1 MTKASTG
8 KKGVGL
14 DLTEGN
20 ITKQLIRFAFPLLL
34 TNLLQQLYNAVDM
47 AVIGHYVGSTG
58 TVGVSSGGEVA
69 ALITFLATAFGSA
82 AQIYISQL
90 AGQKD
95 SKSISETIAT
105 SVVSVTVLS
114 VVCALISVL
123 FCDQF
128 LGWLNCPPEALGQAK
143 AYMIVVSLGLPFVFG
158 YNVVS
163 GILRGMGEAKR
174 PLMFV
179 AIAAVA
185 NLVMDILFVVVI
197 PLEAAGTAIATV
209 AAQMASFVAAAV
221 FLYKKKDHFQLDFSR
236 KGLKV
241 HTSHLKV
248 LLSVGLPLA
257 TQSMLIHGTQIICAS
272 HINAFGLVASATNS
286 IGNKVQKL
294 INVFTMSVR
303 GGAGAMVGQN
313 LGARKI
319 DRVKKIVLTTTLLAS
334 VFSGM
339 AALIAIFL
347 PRQAFALFTND
358 PAVIEF
364 GVTYLKINLIV
375 FALAP
380 IQGAFGSIVTGSGFT
395 KLSFLTGVLD
405 GVILR
410 LGISFL
416 FAYGLDMGVAGFF
429 YGNALAR
436 LGPAI
441 INGAYF
447 FSGKW
452 KTRKLLS
459 EKNKR

>member
-1 MTKASTG
+1 MSETATK

-82 AQIYISQL
+82 AQIYVAQL

-95 SKSISETIAT
+95 SKSISETIGTSVISVTILSAVC
-105 SVVSVTVLS
+105 SVVSIVG
-114 VVCALISVL
+114 
-123 FCDQF
+123 CDLF
-128 LGWLNCPPEALGQAK
+128 LGWLNCPPEALDQAR

-209 AAQMASFVAAAV
+209 AAQIASFAAAAV
-221 FLYKKKDHFQLDFSR
+221 FLYKKKDHFQLDFSL
-236 KGLKV
+236 KGFKI

-248 LLSVGLPLA
+248 LLRVGLPLA
-257 TQSMLIHGTQIICAS
+257 TQSMLVHGTQIICAS

-319 DRVKKIVLTTTLLAS
+319 DRVKKIVLTTTVLAS
-334 VFSGM
+334 IFSCM

-347 PRQAFALFTND
+347 PRQAFSLFTND
-358 PAVIEF
+358 AAVIEF

-380 IQGAFGSIVTGSGFT
+380 VQGAFGSIVTGSGFT

-416 FAYGLDMGVAGFF
+416 FAYGFDMGVEGFF

-441 INGAYF
+441 INGIYF

-459 EKNKR
+459 EKGKK